1 MYDILE
7 NLTSQIKIDWHLFQL
22 DFIALPLL
30 IKINYIFNI
39 TPPDPD
45 GLLFITL
52 TPLIRVDYFYNID
65 PPTQSCINV
74 YNIGPLNSNLI
85 LILILMDT
93 FANITNPGGFI

>member
-1 MYDILE
+1 
-7 NLTSQIKIDWHLFQL
+7 
-22 DFIALPLL
+22 
-30 IKINYIFNI
+30 
-39 TPPDPD
+39 
-45 GLLFITL
+45 
-52 TPLIRVDYFYNID
+52 LIRVDYFYNID